1 MTAVMPIDTV
11 KVRQQL
17 MAEGKAAGGGK
28 ATFTGVVKNIVAVE
42 GVTGLYSGLSAAWAR
57 MLVYG
62 SARIGLFRVLS
73 DELKS
78 RQQGGTCPQRQPYT
92 TYQHCIILYLL
103 F

>member
-28 ATFTGVVKNIVAVE
+28 ATFTGVAVE

-78 RQQGGTCPQRQPYT
+78 RQQGGTCPQRRPYA
-92 TYQHCIILYLL
+92 TYQQCIILYLL